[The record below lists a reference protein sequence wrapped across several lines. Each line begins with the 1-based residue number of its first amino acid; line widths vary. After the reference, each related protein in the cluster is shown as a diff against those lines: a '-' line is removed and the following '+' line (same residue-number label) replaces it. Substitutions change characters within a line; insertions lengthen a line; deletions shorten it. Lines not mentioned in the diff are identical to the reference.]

1 MDTDSAFTHHKQYL
15 ELENAKFSDYLG
27 LLDESIVGYGNEKEE
42 GKLIQYVSDEK
53 GNIKEER
60 ETVKEKGNI
69 IGKGVG
75 QFHDDIKEVDEG
87 KIIQQLNDAPKFR
100 IDKIIGISKETPILE
115 LLEKTLREHS
125 PASSTTRRNEY
136 EKGVKKITNTIQ
148 DFCKECVVVYHKVNK
163 SISPEGS
170 EQLTLDVFE
179 NMLKQDETGKRK
191 QFTVKDERI
200 FKKSFKDGKCAG
212 ITTVYRDKDVNKN
225 GGWQGRELDYENN
238 RWIPWSQ

>member
-1 MDTDSAFTHHKQYL
+1 MHSFFHYGRHHVNLYIDSFGGFDDWKKAIWYTDTDSAFTHHKQYL

-27 LLDESIVGYGNEKEE
+27 LLDESLVGYGNEKEE
-42 GKLIQYVSDEK
+42 GKLIQYVSDGK

-115 LLEKTLREHS
+115 LLEKTFRDYK
-125 PASSTTRRNEY
+125 PAHFGHWTPS
-136 EKGVKKITNTIQ
+136 KKQIDKRFDNTIQ
-148 DFCKECVVVYHKVNK
+148 NFCNK
-163 SISPEGS
+163 DKKCKSLC
-170 EQLTLDVFE
+170 LT
-179 NMLKQDETGKRK
+179 K
-191 QFTVKDERI
+191 
-200 FKKSFKDGKCAG
+200 
-212 ITTVYRDKDVNKN
+212 
-225 GGWQGRELDYENN
+225 
-238 RWIPWSQ
+238 